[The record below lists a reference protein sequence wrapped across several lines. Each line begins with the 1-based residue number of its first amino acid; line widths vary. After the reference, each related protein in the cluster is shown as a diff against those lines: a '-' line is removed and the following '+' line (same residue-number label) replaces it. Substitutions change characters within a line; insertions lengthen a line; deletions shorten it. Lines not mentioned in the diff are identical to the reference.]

1 MSKDQI
7 FGFVVIGGVGVYVY
21 SGTIIA
27 RIRARFDRKRQIQL
41 AKYRHPGSQIRK
53 VKGKR

>member
-7 FGFVVIGGVGVYVY
+7 FGFVIIGGVGLYIY

-27 RIRARFDRKRQIQL
+27 RIRARSDRKRQIQL
-41 AKYRHPGSQIRK
+41 ANYRHPGSR
-53 VKGKR
+53 